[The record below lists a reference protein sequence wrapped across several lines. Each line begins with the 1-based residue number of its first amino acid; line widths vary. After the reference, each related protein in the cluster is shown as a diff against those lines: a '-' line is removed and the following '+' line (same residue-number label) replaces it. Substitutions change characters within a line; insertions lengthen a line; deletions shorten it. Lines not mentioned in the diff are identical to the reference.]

1 MKQVIG
7 IVGGGQ
13 LGRMLVEA
21 AHELG
26 FQVAVLDPTPESPA
40 GQIADKQIIGDFK
53 NPQKIEELAAQSD
66 YITFEIELADSAT
79 LNKLVAQGAQI
90 NPSPWTLSL
99 IKNKFE
105 QKKFL
110 AAAGIPVAEFMEV
123 NFPEDAAEAG
133 RRFGYPFLL
142 KAKFDAYDGR
152 GNIRVDKEGDITA
165 SFDKLSGR
173 ELYAEKF
180 VPFDKELAVVAA
192 RSKTGDIHVYPVVET
207 VQRNHICRE
216 VLAPAPIP
224 VEAHGEAEELARK
237 ALEHLEGAGVF
248 GIELFWV
255 AEGPVA
261 GKILVN
267 EIAPRVHNSGHFTIE
282 GCITSQF
289 EQHIRAVSGM
299 HLGETKMKVPAAVM
313 VNILGDRT
321 GPSAPKG
328 AGEAE
333 KNPGG
338 KVHIYGKH
346 ETRPERKMGHLTA
359 VSLTLDTARKNA
371 QTALAR
377 ISI

>member
-328 AGEAE
+328 AEEAE
-333 KNPGG
+333 KIPGV